1 MQNVSEILKEFGL
14 ELPADKVEDFK
25 KKFNENYKTVNEF
38 NSKVEKLEGER
49 DNFKV
54 QYETASETLKGFDGV
69 DVKDLQTQ
77 VETWKGKVKET
88 EDTYKK
94 QIADRDFE
102 DALTKEI
109 ESYKFTSNS
118 AKEAVVSKV
127 KAAELKLVDGKIIG
141 LNDMISSIKE
151 KDKTAFVDE
160 EQQNLE
166 DNKPQFTNPLNKSGS
181 EPITGDPSK
190 MDFATYKKW
199 RQQSE

>member
-181 EPITGDPSK
+181 EPITGDPGK